1 MSLKEVAMSRNHN
14 AAIAADTLEILK
26 RGFYHNPDQQKRIS
40 KRLSLHLRHQP
51 EGLSL
56 EIQEGG
62 WVDVDKLIQ
71 AFSKVHFPITRAEL
85 EEVVQGNDK
94 QRFAFNESGT
104 LIRASQGHS
113 VVVELQL
120 QPQTPPE
127 ILYHGTNPSAVQTLL
142 KEGLKKMSRHH
153 VHLSPDK
160 ETATKV
166 GSRRGKPVLLKVR
179 AGEMHRAGHVFYC
192 SANGVW
198 LANRAWLADEVPA
211 QWIEVL

>member
-26 RGFYHNPDQQKRIS
+26 RGFYYNPDQQKRIS

-62 WVDVDKLIQ
+62 
-71 AFSKVHFPITRAEL
+71 
-85 EEVVQGNDK
+85 
-94 QRFAFNESGT
+94 T
-104 LIRASQGHS
+104 LIRASQGHG

-127 ILYHGTNPSAVQTLL
+127 TLYHGTNPSVLPTVL
-142 KEGLKKMSRHH
+142 KKGLKKMLRHH

-166 GSRRGKPVLLKVR
+166 GSRRGKPVLVKVR

-198 LANRAWLADEVPA
+198 LADEVPA
-211 QWIEVL
+211 QWLEVLA